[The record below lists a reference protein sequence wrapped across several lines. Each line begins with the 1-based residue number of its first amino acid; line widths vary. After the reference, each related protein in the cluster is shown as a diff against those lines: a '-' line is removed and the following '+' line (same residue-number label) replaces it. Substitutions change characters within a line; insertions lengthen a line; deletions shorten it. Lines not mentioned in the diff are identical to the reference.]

1 MTPAGACEAARWAL
15 GEGYCP
21 IPIPRGEKN
30 PGIPGWQ
37 KLHVSE
43 GEVDRKFAADG
54 NVGLLLGEP
63 SKNLLDVDLDCL
75 EALRLADDLLPKT
88 DLVHGR
94 LGKPRS
100 HRFYTGEEA
109 GATAQFKDPV
119 TKEMLVELRSTG
131 GQTVIPPSTH
141 PSGEH
146 LQWERRGRPA
156 YVLVKDLRGYVG
168 SVAAASLLVRYYPQ
182 KNRHEFTLALVG
194 FLLRRGMTEE
204 SVDSTLLAVA
214 TAVGPDACHP
224 EDVAHIRSN
233 VRDTAAAL
241 SEGRPTTGG
250 RKLAEFMDPKIITK
264 VVEWLGL
271 TGSSLGTDGEPD
283 RPVIELGGG
292 KLPAIVDAA
301 ETALVSALGDDLFQR
316 GGLLVRLTRLES
328 ETARRGLRRAQGS
341 LIIRPVELPHLVE
354 LLTVAARWMKF
365 NEKVGGWVEVDCP
378 ERIAKTLAARGTWAL
393 KSLTGTIEAPTLRPD
408 GSVLATPGYDDAT
421 GLFYDPGNVSFPEL
435 KLNPSREEAREAL
448 RIFERLLS
456 GFPFVDQNK
465 ERPGSDFAVAVSSIL
480 TALIR
485 KSLKSAPLHA
495 FGAPKMGSGK
505 SLLADVVGM
514 IATGRPCAVMSPG
527 EDANEEKK
535 RWLSVLLEGDP
546 VVCIDNIERPLGG
559 STLCSILT
567 QEIYKDRILG
577 MSRTVTVSTAVTLL
591 CTGNNLIFDGDLTT
605 RVIPCDLDPGVERPE
620 ERHFDVDLY
629 KYVPEHRAALV
640 VAGLT
645 ILRAYVAAGRPPQEI
660 PQFGR
665 FEEWSDWVRSA
676 LVWLGATDP
685 CVGRTRIEEQDP
697 TRQGLGQLL
706 VTWQDALPGRSV
718 SVAEAIR
725 TTEEPAP
732 MESSEETALIDY
744 QHDRLRESI
753 QAVAADRSGRIN
765 PRYLGNF
772 LSRHVKRIE
781 GGLRFERGDDRN
793 KVATWLVTET
803 GKQGVPRVSGDI
815 SNARERYRSDISMEG
830 LGDHPVDPAD
840 PRPPC
845 YSCRGSDWWTS
856 RSGQVVC
863 RRCHPPANE
872 ELVS

>member
-1 MTPAGACEAARWAL
+1 MGGACEAARWAL

-30 PGIPGWQ
+30 PGLPGWQ

-43 GEVDRKFAADG
+43 GDVDRKFAADG

-141 PSGEH
+141 PSGEN

-156 YVLVKDLRGYVG
+156 DVLVKDLRGYVG

-204 SVDSTLLAVA
+204 RVDSTLLAVA
-214 TAVGPDACHP
+214 TAVGPDACRS
-224 EDVAHIRSN
+224 EDVAHIHSN
-233 VRDTAAAL
+233 VRLTTAALA
-241 SEGRPTTGG
+241 EGRPTTGG
-250 RKLAEFMDPKIITK
+250 RKLAEFLDPKITAK
-264 VVEWLGL
+264 VVEWFSL
-271 TGSSLGTDGEPD
+271 TGSPLGTGGERD
-283 RPVIELGGG
+283 RPVIELRGGE
-292 KLPAIVDAA
+292 LPSIVDAA
-301 ETALVSALGDDLFQR
+301 ETALISAIRKELYQR
-316 GGLLVRLTRLES
+316 GGLLVRLTRSES
-328 ETARRGLRRAQGS
+328 ETARRGLKRAQGS
-341 LIIRPVELPHLVE
+341 LVIRPVELPYLVE
-354 LLTVAARWMKF
+354 LLTAAASWMKF
-365 NEKVGGWVEVDCP
+365 SPKNGEWFEIDCP

-408 GSVLATPGYDDAT
+408 GSIVVAPGYDDAT
-421 GLFYDPGNVSFPEL
+421 GLFYDPGTVSFPEL
-435 KLNPSREEAREAL
+435 KLDPSREEARAAL
-448 RIFERLLS
+448 GIFERLLS

-465 ERPGSDFAVAVSSIL
+465 ERPGSDFSVAVSAIL
-480 TALIR
+480 TALVR
-485 KSLKSAPLHA
+485 RSLKSAPLHA
-495 FGAPKMGSGK
+495 FRAPKMGSGK

-567 QEIYKDRILG
+567 QETYKDRILG
-577 MSRTVTVSTAVTLL
+577 MSRTVSVSTAVTLL

-620 ERHFDVDLY
+620 ERRFDTNLY
-629 KYVPEHRAALV
+629 QYVPEHRAELV

-660 PQFGR
+660 SPFGR

-676 LVWLGATDP
+676 LVWLGAADP
-685 CVGRTRIEEQDP
+685 CAGRSRIEEQDP
-697 TRQGLGQLL
+697 TRQRLGQLL
-706 VTWQDALPGRSV
+706 MAWREAFPGRPV
-718 SVAEAIR
+718 TVAEAIR
-725 TTEEPAP
+725 TAETPIP
-732 MESSEETALIDY
+732 MEPSADTALID
-744 QHDRLRESI
+744 RLRDSI
-753 QAVAADRSGRIN
+753 QAVAADRSGHMN

-772 LSRHVKRIE
+772 LSRHAKRIE

-793 KVATWLVTET
+793 KVATWLVTEV
-803 GKQGVPRVSGDI
+803 GAQGVPRVSGVI
-815 SNARERYRSDISMEG
+815 PNARERNPGDLS
-830 LGDHPVDPAD
+830 LGALRDHPQNPAN
-840 PRPPC
+840 PHAPC
-845 YSCRGSDWWTS
+845 FTCRGADWWTS
-856 RSGQVVC
+856 KSGQVVC